1 MTMTKTIT
9 SAFEKLNKKINDI
22 FSQTEQ
28 NIKDANKR
36 LGELTEAM
44 AERGTGSLETV
55 QANAKDQLEH
65 DQVKTFLDGQ
75 LDKLKQLKETH
86 SKEIYDEIYQLK
98 QNVLEKAKSD
108 KKAKA
113 DKQAM
118 EHLNAINELD
128 SKLEKSLDELSFAFD
143 SEVSNFNPY
152 MLENENRNAQYY
164 LTGYSSVGYRSI
176 KQRII
181 DGQLK

>member
-1 MTMTKTIT
+1 MTKTIT
-9 SAFEKLNKKINDI
+9 SAFEKLNKEINDI

-44 AERGTGSLETV
+44 AERGTGSLEAI
-55 QANAKDQLEH
+55 QANTNDQLEH
-65 DQVKTFLDGQ
+65 DQIKAFLNVQ
-75 LDKLKQLKETH
+75 LDKLKQLKEAH
-86 SKEIYDEIYQLK
+86 SKEIYDKIYQLK

-108 KKAKA
+108 KKAEA
-113 DKQAM
+113 DKQAL

-128 SKLEKSLDELSFAFD
+128 SKLEKSLDELSYTFD
-143 SEVSNFNPY
+143 SEVSKFNPY
-152 MLENENRNAQYY
+152 MLENENYKAQFH
-164 LTGYSSVGYRSI
+164 LTGYPQVCYRSI